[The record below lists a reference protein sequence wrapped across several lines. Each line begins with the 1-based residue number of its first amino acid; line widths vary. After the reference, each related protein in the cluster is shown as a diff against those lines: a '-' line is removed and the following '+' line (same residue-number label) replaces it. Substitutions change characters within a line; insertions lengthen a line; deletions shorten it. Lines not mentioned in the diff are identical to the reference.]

1 MLKFLLFIMV
11 VFYRDDIKKFIWV
24 TVIIE
29 SYTHD
34 IVPYFNLIIFKYF
47 IIYINFFLYN
57 K

>member
-1 MLKFLLFIMV
+1 MV